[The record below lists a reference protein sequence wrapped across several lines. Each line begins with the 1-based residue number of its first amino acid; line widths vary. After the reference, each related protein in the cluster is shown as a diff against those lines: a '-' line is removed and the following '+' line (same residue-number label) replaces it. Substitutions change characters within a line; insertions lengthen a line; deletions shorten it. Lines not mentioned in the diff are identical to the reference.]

1 MMDLSPEESLE
12 HSRLLNDYV
21 QAVEAHKRLAL
32 AGPSNSDR
40 DQRIRQLWEADG
52 TLESA
57 REALEQFRLSHGMEQ

>member
-1 MMDLSPEESLE
+1 MMDLSPEESQE

-32 AGPSNSDR
+32 AGAGSTDR

-52 TLESA
+52 TLEST
-57 REALEQFRLSHGMEQ
+57 REALERFRRSHGME

>member
-1 MMDLSPEESLE
+1 MMELTPEQSQE

-32 AGPSNSDR
+32 AGAGNSDR

-52 TLESA
+52 TLENA
-57 REALEQFRLSHGMEQ
+57 REALEQFRRSYGMDA